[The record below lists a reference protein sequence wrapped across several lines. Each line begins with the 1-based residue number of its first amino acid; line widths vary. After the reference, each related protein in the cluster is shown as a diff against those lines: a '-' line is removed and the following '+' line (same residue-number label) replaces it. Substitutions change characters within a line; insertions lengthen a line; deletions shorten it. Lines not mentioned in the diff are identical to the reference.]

1 MRILRLFFVFFRIGL
16 MNELQYRANFFIQL
30 LKTAFNLTWSLA
42 AVAVVFS
49 HTSDLNGWQP
59 AELVALLGVFVL
71 MSGLIGVV
79 IQPSMERLIEDV
91 REGTLDFTLT
101 KPEEA
106 QILVSIGQV
115 RVWRL
120 VDVVVGPI
128 VIGAALYHMG
138 RGIGLEIALQFG
150 VTLLAGSVIMYSFWL
165 MLSTIAFW
173 FIRIENILIVFHSM
187 FEAARWPITIYPGWL
202 RTALTFLVPVA
213 FAVTVPSEAIVGRLS
228 EGFLYGAVAL
238 AAVMLVGSRW
248 FWRLGV
254 KQYSGASA

>member
-1 MRILRLFFVFFRIGL
+1 MRIFRLFFVFFRIGL

-79 IQPSMERLIEDV
+79 VQPSMERLIDDV
-91 REGTLDFTLT
+91 RQGTLDFTLT

-128 VIGAALYHMG
+128 VIGVALVHLD
-138 RGIGLEIALQFG
+138 REIGLEDALQFG
-150 VTLLAGSVIMYSFWL
+150 VTLVAGSVIMYSFWL

-173 FIRIENILIVFHSM
+173 FIRIENILIIFHSM
-187 FEAARWPITIYPGWL
+187 YEAARWPITIYPGWL

-213 FAVTVPSEAIVGRLS
+213 FAVTVRSEAIVGRLS
-228 EGFLYGAVAL
+228 EGYLHGAIAL
-238 AAVMLVGSRW
+238 AAAMLVGSRL
-248 FWRLGV
+248 FWRLGL

>member
-1 MRILRLFFVFFRIGL
+1 MRLLRLFLVFFRIGL

-30 LKTAFNLTWSLA
+30 LKTAFNLIWSLA

-49 HTSDLNGWQP
+49 HTTDLNGWQP

-79 IQPSMERLIEDV
+79 VQPSMERLIDDV
-91 REGTLDFTLT
+91 RQGTLDFTLT

-106 QILVSIGQV
+106 QVLVSIGQV

-120 VDVVVGPI
+120 VDVVVGPV
-128 VIGAALYHMG
+128 VIGAALHHMG
-138 RGIGLEIALQFG
+138 RAIGLETALQFG
-150 VTLLAGSVIMYSFWL
+150 VTLLAGSVVMYSFWL

-173 FIRIENILIVFHSM
+173 FIRIENILIIFHSM
-187 FEAARWPITIYPGWL
+187 YEAARWPITIYPGWL

-228 EGFLYGAVAL
+228 ADFLYGTIAL
-238 AAVMLVGSRW
+238 AAVMLVGSRL
-248 FWRLGV
+248 FWQLGL